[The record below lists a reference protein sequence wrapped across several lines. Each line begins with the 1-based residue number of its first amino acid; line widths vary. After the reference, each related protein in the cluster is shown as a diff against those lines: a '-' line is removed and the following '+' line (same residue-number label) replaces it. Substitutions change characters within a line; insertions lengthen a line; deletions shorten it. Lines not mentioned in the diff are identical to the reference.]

1 MGKSGVC
8 LTYLIFVPQNLQAS
22 VRILTGNDVPI
33 IDFLWLMVLVEIPL
47 SWIQNVRH
55 FTITNVIANFLIL
68 YGLLT
73 CLGFAANNLIESS
86 TTEDQLEDNADNDTK
101 EDQNDVLDID
111 TEIIAL
117 GPFQNIIKKMSELRP
132 FGPGWFLFIG
142 TSVSSQ

>member
-1 MGKSGVC
+1 M
-8 LTYLIFVPQNLQAS
+8 PQNLQAS
-22 VRILTGNDVPI
+22 VRILTGDDVPMLN
-33 IDFLWLMVLVEIPL
+33 FLWLMVLVEIPL

-86 TTEDQLEDNADNDTK
+86 STTEEQLQDDASNNDEEEQT
-101 EDQNDVLDID
+101 DIVDID
-111 TEIIAL
+111 AEIIAV
-117 GPFQNIIKKMSELRP
+117 GPFRNIIKKMSELRP

-142 TSVSSQ
+142 TSVSCPSTFFVML